1 MIPQPQSCGITGQQR
16 LPQNMGSSLAWSLP
30 LPSYHRSCLCA
41 VSFYSCSPP
50 WSLKVGSA

>member
-41 VSFYSCSPP
+41 VSFYSCSP